1 MRIIEYL
8 LHSLKRTCNFEG
20 AFAEANFAF
29 CSINFERK
37 AIGNMRKQKMAIC
50 GLGFLALALLMGC
63 ATTTTSLLN
72 VKATSDK
79 ATAEKTYNAVT
90 ALIVDQGFDVKT
102 ANKDIGLV
110 TTEYKKF
117 AALAGSPPF
126 DFYLQIKTQI
136 KTTANGKL
144 QVVMTP
150 IVKES
155 NRLNAAAF
163 TEYSLVFLS
172 DKDKEGYM
180 DARKKAMLAG
190 QVLFLNVVQGV
201 AETLGL
207 SMEELEYDKQS
218 KTITTLPI

>member
-1 MRIIEYL
+1 
-8 LHSLKRTCNFEG
+8 
-20 AFAEANFAF
+20 
-29 CSINFERK
+29 
-37 AIGNMRKQKMAIC
+37 MAIR
-50 GLGFLALALLMGC
+50 GLGFLALAFLAGC

-79 ATAEKTYNAVT
+79 VTADKTYNAVT
-90 ALIVDQGFDVKT
+90 SLIVDQGFDVKT

-126 DFYLQIKTQI
+126 DLYLQIKTQI

-144 QVVMTP
+144 QVIMTP

-163 TEYSLVFLS
+163 SEYSLVFLS
-172 DKDKEGYM
+172 DKDKKGYM
-180 DARKKAMLAG
+180 DARKKATLAG
-190 QVLFLNVVQGV
+190 QVMFLNVVQGV

-218 KTITTLPI
+218 KTVTTLPI